1 MSNYLL
7 LPITIHA
14 YGCSRAWQFLY
25 SFLQAISITST
36 LLRVKEVSLGH
47 VSCKT
52 SHLFQLCLMSFKKD
66 LAIFAYKGELCII
79 FYLTLCAI
87 YSIVIFPTSVPSNLN
102 DLLSWSINDRKASH
116 VKCLINYVIIWKFHF
131 MIHSEQRLLVV
142 ASGDQ
147 IDTNIRIACAASS
160 RIRASWQARIIDWHS
175 NVIATHEGSEGVLQ
189 HTLFWALDESH
200 TSFHREKVYG
210 AA

>member
-1 MSNYLL
+1 MSNYLS

-14 YGCSRAWQFLY
+14 YGRSRAWQFLY

-52 SHLFQLCLMSFKKD
+52 SHLFQLCVMSFKKD

-102 DLLSWSINDRKASH
+102 HLLSWSINDRKASH
-116 VKCLINYVIIWKFHF
+116 VKCLI
-131 MIHSEQRLLVV
+131 MSSSENLISWSIQSSGYSWYLLVIK
-142 ASGDQ
+142 STQ
-147 IDTNIRIACAASS
+147 T
-160 RIRASWQARIIDWHS
+160 
-175 NVIATHEGSEGVLQ
+175 SE
-189 HTLFWALDESH
+189 
-200 TSFHREKVYG
+200 
-210 AA
+210 